1 MVDDGKSSQS
11 MAKGSGESKLAL
23 VGVVT
28 LAVALAG
35 VLLVKEALRSSRPV
49 GIGLDVKQSTGEQSV
64 RARLWEDPVAAVQR
78 GMRDV
83 PLPAIG
89 LSKSASGQS
98 VELSL
103 AQRLR
108 PLRLAIA
115 DRIKKGEQITVLL
128 VTISGDPYA
137 ESVESR
143 IRDRY
148 AVGTALGVA
157 CYVPEDEGHLSFI
170 EGDTRRG
177 ASHALPYEWYRLRE
191 TRICGEGQD
200 RARSTLVIWIPDDAL
215 SRGFLATFAS
225 LSQALVCQESTQKSE
240 CLLTDDR
247 RQLVRL
253 NPTLQQA
260 VTFKIVGPRSSS
272 ALRDL
277 LDEAGDLYGES
288 HEGVGIW
295 PNVGGTIE
303 LYSPWASAMKGL
315 LAYGLKKDG
324 GKRPACQTYEAC
336 EQEFSDR
343 LASAKIRLAYGIG
356 SDDRL
361 FDTLIAELERRQV
374 RLGWDAVILIGEWDS
389 FYGRALPIEFRAAAC
404 AKVATFTEAE
414 LKHIQ
419 VPTTIKA
426 WCPTVPRAVDL
437 QIQRPADYESL
448 TLNVFRYS
456 YLSGL
461 DGEVPGS
468 DSAKAERGEG
478 PKATSTAKDILTGG
492 LKERPEGTSQLD
504 YVRALATRIQDEGE
518 GAKAIGILGTDSYD
532 ALLILKA
539 LRPVFPHAVFFT
551 VDLDARHLHAS
562 EYKWTRNMV
571 VASPFGLQLDGSL
584 QRDVPPFRSSYQTAT
599 YFAVLQAVS
608 HVTCRSVGD
617 RQRPAMPCT
626 AGYHV
631 ALTPEDRI
639 YDAAEHPRIFEVGRE
654 GAVDVSVVDVEGV
667 RTIHPLRAD
676 LEHTGDLGQLKQGIS
691 PSGTTMAALAAI
703 GLFMGMALAWMNQ
716 RLWLWVARSWRL
728 LAVLSLLVVAG
739 ITIFWAMGGGTALMA
754 HHDEGEPFSWTAGVS
769 IWPGE
774 WVRFLVVALCLVFLV
789 KGSRDLMKNSHDL
802 TEDFL
807 FRLDQNSRIRF
818 TLRSWWTTVQRI
830 YHPSATRA
838 ATTVDQA
845 WSWYLGA
852 ADPLQRAARVLVL
865 FLLYGAIMLALDHWV
880 VDEEMIQPC
889 RGWLSCRVDAIMTLI
904 SMSFVVLLNLAVFD
918 EVMLCR
924 RWVGWVNTTSGG
936 WSEQVQQE
944 YLREYGLSQGH
955 KSEFDR
961 LKYLAGIDLI
971 SRRTEAVNRLIR
983 YPFIALLVMIAARN
997 DYFDIWN
1004 YPVLLLL
1011 AWAMNAVLALSGA
1024 LLLYQSADRAKR
1036 TVLVGLSKQML
1047 QALGLGKDQEV
1058 RAKQVQYIIGEVEA
1072 NQKGAFVPF
1081 YQQPVVESSLY
1092 GIVALLQYLYLK

>member
-1 MVDDGKSSQS
+1 

-35 VLLVKEALRSSRPV
+35 VLLVKEPLRSSRPV
-49 GIGLDVKQSTGEQSV
+49 GTGLDVKQTTGEQSV
-64 RARLWEDPVAAVQR
+64 RARLWEDPMAAVQR
-78 GMRDV
+78 GMRDAR
-83 PLPAIG
+83 PP
-89 LSKSASGQS
+89 ASGLPKPASSQS
-98 VELSL
+98 DESSL
-103 AQRLR
+103 TQRLK
-108 PLRLAIA
+108 PLRQAIA
-115 DRIKKGEQITVLL
+115 DRVKKDEQITVLL
-128 VTISGDPYA
+128 VTMSGDPYA
-137 ESVESR
+137 ESAESR
-143 IRDRY
+143 LRDRY

-157 CYVPEDEGHLSFI
+157 CFVPEDEGHLSFI
-170 EGDTRRG
+170 EGDAQG
-177 ASHALPYEWYRLRE
+177 VGHALPYEWYRLRK
-191 TRICGEGQD
+191 TRVCGEGQD
-200 RARSTLVIWIPDDAL
+200 RAQSTLVVWIPDDAL
-215 SRGFLATFAS
+215 SRGFLATLTS
-225 LSQALVCQESTQKSE
+225 LSQTLVCEESKQKSE

-247 RQLVRL
+247 RKLVRL
-253 NPTLQQA
+253 NPTLQQS
-260 VTFKIVGPRSSS
+260 VTFKLIGPRSSS
-272 ALRDL
+272 ALRSL
-277 LDEAGDLYGES
+277 LDEAGALYAKP
-288 HEGVGIW
+288 HEGVGVW
-295 PNVGGTIE
+295 PNTDGTIE

-315 LAYGLKKDG
+315 LAYGLKKEG
-324 GKRPACQTYEAC
+324 GKGPACQTYEAC
-336 EQEFSDR
+336 EQEFFHR
-343 LASAKIRLAYGIG
+343 LAAANVRLVYEIG

-361 FDTLIAELERRQV
+361 FDTLIEELERRQV

-414 LKHIQ
+414 LKQIQ

-461 DGEVPGS
+461 DGEVAGD
-468 DSAKAERGEG
+468 DSLKAERGEK
-478 PKATSTAKDILTGG
+478 PKANVTAKDALAGG
-492 LKERPEGTSQLD
+492 LQERPEGTSQLD
-504 YVRALATRIQDEGE
+504 YVRALTARIQDEGE
-518 GAKAIGILGTDSYD
+518 GAKAIGILGTDPYD
-532 ALLILKA
+532 AVLILKA
-539 LRPVFPHAVFFT
+539 LRPAFPYAVFFT

-584 QRDVPPFRSSYQTAT
+584 QRDVPPFRSSFQAAT
-599 YFAVLQAVS
+599 YFAVLRAVN
-608 HVTCRSVGD
+608 HVACRAAGD
-617 RQRPAMPCT
+617 RQTSAAPCP
-626 AGYHV
+626 AGYHM

-654 GAVDVSVVDVEGV
+654 GAVDLSVVDVEGV

-676 LEHTGDLGQLKQGIS
+676 LEHTDNQGQLKQGIS
-691 PSGTTMAALAAI
+691 PSSTTMTALVAI
-703 GLFMGMALAWMNQ
+703 GLFVGTVLAWTNQ
-716 RLWLWVARSWRL
+716 RLWLRVSRSWRSLAVVGLLL
-728 LAVLSLLVVAG
+728 LAGTAV
-739 ITIFWAMGGGTALMA
+739 FWAMDGGTVLMA
-754 HHDEGEPFSWTAGVS
+754 RHDEGEPFSWTAGVS

-774 WVRFLVVALCLVFLV
+774 WLRLLVVMLCLLFLV
-789 KGSRDLMKNSHDL
+789 KGSRDLTKNSDHL

-807 FRLDQNSRIRF
+807 FRIDQGPRSRF
-818 TLRSWWTTVQRI
+818 TLRTFWTNVQRV
-830 YHPSATRA
+830 YHPTATRA

-845 WSWYLGA
+845 WSWYLDA
-852 ADPLQRAARVLVL
+852 AGPLQRTARVLVL
-865 FLLYGAIMLALDHWV
+865 FLLYGAIMLSLDHWV

-889 RGWLSCRVDAIMTLI
+889 RGWLSCRVDVIMTLA
-904 SMSFVVLLNLAVFD
+904 SMSLVVLLNLAVFD

-924 RWVGWVNTTSGG
+924 RWVGWVTASSGG

-944 YLREYGLSQGH
+944 YLREYGLSQSH
-955 KSEFDR
+955 KAEFEK

-983 YPFIALLVMIAARN
+983 YPFIALLIMIAARN

-1004 YPVLLLL
+1004 YPLLLLL
-1011 AWAMNAVLALSGA
+1011 AWALNVVLALSGA
-1024 LLLYQSADRAKR
+1024 LLLYHSADRAKQA
-1036 TVLVGLSKQML
+1036 VLAGLSKQMI
-1047 QALGLGKDQEV
+1047 QALGLGKDHEI

-1092 GIVALLQYLYLK
+1092 GVVALLQYLYMR

>member
-1 MVDDGKSSQS
+1 
-11 MAKGSGESKLAL
+11 MAKRSGESKLAL

-35 VLLVKEALRSSRPV
+35 VLLMKEPLRSSRPV
-49 GIGLDVKQSTGEQSV
+49 GTGLDVNQTTGEQLV

-78 GMRDV
+78 GMREAR
-83 PLPAIG
+83 PPAIG
-89 LSKSASGQS
+89 LSKSAPSQSGES
-98 VELSL
+98 SL
-103 AQRLR
+103 AQGLR
-108 PLRLAIA
+108 PLRLSIA
-115 DRIKKGEQITVLL
+115 DRVKKGEQITVLL
-128 VTISGDPYA
+128 VAMSGDPYA
-137 ESVESR
+137 ESAESR

-157 CYVPEDEGHLSFI
+157 CYVPEDEGHLSFV
-170 EGDTRRG
+170 EGDTQG
-177 ASHALPYEWYRLRE
+177 VGYALPYEWYRLRK
-191 TRICGEGQD
+191 TRVCGEGQD
-200 RARSTLVIWIPDDAL
+200 RAQSTLVFWIPDDAL
-215 SRGFLATFAS
+215 SRGFLATLTS
-225 LSQALVCQESTQKSE
+225 LSQALVCQESKQKSE

-247 RQLVRL
+247 QKLVRL

-272 ALRDL
+272 AFRHL
-277 LDEAGDLYGES
+277 LDEAGALYAEP
-288 HEGVGIW
+288 HEGVGVW
-295 PNVGGTIE
+295 PNTDGTIE

-315 LAYGLKKDG
+315 LAYGLKQEA
-324 GKRPACQTYEAC
+324 GKGTACQTYEAC
-336 EQEFSDR
+336 EQEFFHR
-343 LASAKIRLAYGIG
+343 LAAANVRLVYEIG

-361 FDTLIAELERRQV
+361 FDTLIDELERRQV

-404 AKVATFTEAE
+404 AKVATFTEVE
-414 LKHIQ
+414 LRQIQ

-426 WCPTVPRAVDL
+426 WCPTVPRAIDL
-437 QIQRPADYESL
+437 QIKRSVDYESL
-448 TLNVFRYS
+448 TLNIFRYS

-461 DGEVPGS
+461 DGEVPGD
-468 DSAKAERGEG
+468 DSVKAGRGEKS
-478 PKATSTAKDILTGG
+478 KANVAAKDALAGG
-492 LKERPEGTSQLD
+492 LQERPEGTSQLD

-518 GAKAIGILGTDSYD
+518 GAKAIGILGSDPYD

-539 LRPVFPHAVFFT
+539 LRPAFPYAVFFT

-599 YFAVLQAVS
+599 YFAVLRAVN
-608 HVTCRSVGD
+608 HVACRGAGD
-617 RQRPAMPCT
+617 RQESMAPCR

-654 GAVDVSVVDVEGV
+654 GAVDLSVVDVEGV

-676 LEHTGDLGQLKQGIS
+676 LEHTDNQGQLKQGIS
-691 PSGTTMAALAAI
+691 PSSSTMTALVAI
-703 GLFMGMALAWMNQ
+703 GLIVGTMLAWTNQ
-716 RLWLWVARSWRL
+716 RLWLRVLRSWRL
-728 LAVLSLLVVAG
+728 LAVVGFLLLVGTA
-739 ITIFWAMGGGTALMA
+739 IFWTMGGGTAIMA

-769 IWPGE
+769 IWPSE
-774 WVRFLVVALCLVFLV
+774 WIRLLVAMLCLVFLV
-789 KGSRDLMKNSHDL
+789 KGTRDLTKNSDHL

-807 FRLDQNSRIRF
+807 FRIDQGPRSRF
-818 TLRSWWTTVQRI
+818 TMRTWWTSVQRV
-830 YHPSATRA
+830 YHPAATRA

-845 WSWYLGA
+845 WSWYLDA
-852 ADPLQRAARVLVL
+852 AGPLQRTARVLVL
-865 FLLYGAIMLALDHWV
+865 FLLYGGIMLSLDHWV

-889 RGWLSCRVDAIMTLI
+889 RGWLSCRVDVIMTLV
-904 SMSFVVLLNLAVFD
+904 SMSLVVLLNLTVFD

-924 RWVGWVNTTSGG
+924 RWVGWVNTSSGG

-944 YLREYGLSQGH
+944 YLREYGLSQSH
-955 KSEFDR
+955 KAEFEK

-983 YPFIALLVMIAARN
+983 YPFIALLIMIAARN
-997 DYFDIWN
+997 DYFDFWN
-1004 YPVLLLL
+1004 YPLVLLL
-1011 AWAMNAVLALSGA
+1011 AWALNVVLALSGA
-1024 LLLYQSADRAKR
+1024 LLLYQSADRAKQE
-1036 TVLVGLSKQML
+1036 VLAGLSKQMI

-1058 RAKQVQYIIGEVEA
+1058 RAKQVQYIIDQVEA

-1092 GIVALLQYLYLK
+1092 GVVALLQYLYLR

>member
-1 MVDDGKSSQS
+1 

-35 VLLVKEALRSSRPV
+35 VLLVKEPLHSSRPV
-49 GIGLDVKQSTGEQSV
+49 GTGLDVKQTTGEQSV
-64 RARLWEDPVAAVQR
+64 RARLWEDPMAAVQR
-78 GMRDV
+78 GMRDAR
-83 PLPAIG
+83 PPASALP
-89 LSKSASGQS
+89 KSTPSQS
-98 VELSL
+98 NESSL
-103 AQRLR
+103 TQRLK
-108 PLRLAIA
+108 PLRQAIA
-115 DRIKKGEQITVLL
+115 DRVKKDEQITVLL
-128 VTISGDPYA
+128 VTVSGDPYA
-137 ESVESR
+137 ESAESR

-170 EGDTRRG
+170 EGDALG
-177 ASHALPYEWYRLRE
+177 VDHPLPYEWYRLRK
-191 TRICGEGQD
+191 TRVCGDGQD
-200 RARSTLVIWIPDDAL
+200 RAQNTLVVWIPDDAL
-215 SRGFLATFAS
+215 SRGFLATLTS
-225 LSQALVCQESTQKSE
+225 LSQRLVCEESKQKSE

-247 RQLVRL
+247 RKLVRL

-260 VTFKIVGPRSSS
+260 VTFKLVGPRSSS
-272 ALRDL
+272 ALRTL
-277 LDEAGDLYGES
+277 LDEAGVLYAEP
-288 HEGVGIW
+288 HEGVGVW
-295 PNVGGTIE
+295 PNTDGTIE

-315 LAYGLKKDG
+315 MAYGLKQEG
-324 GKRPACQTYEAC
+324 GKGPACQTYEAC
-336 EQEFSDR
+336 EQEFVHR
-343 LASAKIRLAYGIG
+343 LAAANVRLVYEIG

-361 FDTLIAELERRQV
+361 FDTLIEELERRQV

-404 AKVATFTEAE
+404 AKVATFTEAA
-414 LKHIQ
+414 LKQIQ

-461 DGEVPGS
+461 DGEVPGD
-468 DSAKAERGEG
+468 DSVKAGRGEK
-478 PKATSTAKDILTGG
+478 PKGNVTAKDVLAGG
-492 LKERPEGTSQLD
+492 LQERPEGTSQLD
-504 YVRALATRIQDEGE
+504 YVRALTARIQDEGE
-518 GAKAIGILGTDSYD
+518 GAKAIGILGTDPYD
-532 ALLILKA
+532 AVLILKA
-539 LRPVFPHAVFFT
+539 LRPAFPYAVFFT

-599 YFAVLQAVS
+599 YFAVLRAVN
-608 HVTCRSVGD
+608 HVTCRATGD
-617 RQRPAMPCT
+617 RQQSAAPCP

-654 GAVDVSVVDVEGV
+654 GAVDLSVVDVEGV

-676 LEHTGDLGQLKQGIS
+676 LEHTDNQGQLKQGIS
-691 PSGTTMAALAAI
+691 PSSTTMTALVAI
-703 GLFMGMALAWMNQ
+703 GLFVGAVLAWTNQ
-716 RLWLWVARSWRL
+716 RLWLWVSRSWRL
-728 LAVLSLLVVAG
+728 LAVVGLIILAG
-739 ITIFWAMGGGTALMA
+739 MAVFWEMGGGTALMA

-774 WVRFLVVALCLVFLV
+774 WLRLLVVLLCLVFLV
-789 KGSRDLMKNSHDL
+789 KGSRDLTKNSDYL

-807 FRLDQNSRIRF
+807 FHIDQGPRSRF
-818 TLRSWWTTVQRI
+818 TLRTFWTNVQRV
-830 YHPSATRA
+830 YHPVATRT

-845 WSWYLGA
+845 WSWYLDA
-852 ADPLQRAARVLVL
+852 AGPLQRTARVLVL
-865 FLLYGAIMLALDHWV
+865 FLLYGAIMLSLDHWV

-889 RGWLSCRVDAIMTLI
+889 RGWLSCRVDVIMTLA
-904 SMSFVVLLNLAVFD
+904 SMSLVVLLNLAVFD

-924 RWVGWVNTTSGG
+924 RWVGWVTASSGG
-936 WSEQVQQE
+936 WSEQVQEE
-944 YLREYGLSQGH
+944 YLREYGLSQSH
-955 KSEFDR
+955 KAEFEK

-971 SRRTEAVNRLIR
+971 SRRTETVNRLIR
-983 YPFIALLVMIAARN
+983 YPFIALLIMIAARN

-1004 YPVLLLL
+1004 YPLVLLLV
-1011 AWAMNAVLALSGA
+1011 WALNVVLALSGG
-1024 LLLYQSADRAKR
+1024 LLLYHSADRAKQ
-1036 TVLVGLSKQML
+1036 TVLAGLSKQMI
-1047 QALGLGKDQEV
+1047 QALGLGKDHEI

-1092 GIVALLQYLYLK
+1092 GVVALLQYLYLR